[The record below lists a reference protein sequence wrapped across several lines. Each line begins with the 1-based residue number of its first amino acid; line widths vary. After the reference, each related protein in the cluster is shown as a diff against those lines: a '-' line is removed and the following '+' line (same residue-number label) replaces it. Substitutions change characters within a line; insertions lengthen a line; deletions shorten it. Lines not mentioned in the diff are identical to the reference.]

1 MGDKTDDYSY
11 TPEEMAALSEA
22 FDNADS
28 ENRRIRALF
37 LEVFGTDHGKE
48 VLKVIREE
56 ICRVG
61 RSCFEADALQMAR
74 RCGRQEAAY
83 AIDEILAAAE
93 ADELEK
99 ARND

>member
-1 MGDKTDDYSY
+1 MGDKTDEYSY
-11 TPEEMAALSEA
+11 TPEELAALSEA
-22 FDNADS
+22 FDGAEA

-37 LEVFGTDHGKE
+37 LEVFGTEHGRE

-61 RSCFEADALQMAR
+61 QSCFEADALQMAR

-83 AIDEILAAAE
+83 AIDEILAAA
-93 ADELEK
+93 ADDEREGS
-99 ARND
+99 AA